1 MIFDMDGT
9 LVLGSSAGNGH
20 SPLPGAVALLAKL
33 RARGTPFQVFTNGT
47 AKLPRQYAASL
58 RDAGLDVRD
67 TEMVTPARAA
77 ADWFGLN
84 KIKRV
89 RALGLEGLQGPLREA
104 GLDVIGPS
112 QKADGVE
119 AVITGWYREFQLAD
133 MDLACRDIWAG
144 AIATT
149 CSNVPFFATKD
160 GPTIGHS
167 FAINAA
173 IRALTGKRARVLGKP
188 SREAMDLRTAANGTV
203 GAAGAAG
210 GGCGRRSGAGDTH
223 GAQFRRHGHRGDHG
237 VAGPRRF
244 CPSASGRETR
254 RSVGFVGGD
263 HRCAG
268 PMSIN
273 RRAGRLGS
281 SQRVSRDIICSQQ
294 RTRSFQKAFLRSEI
308 LVL

>member
-1 MIFDMDGT
+1 VAAARAMIFDMDGT

-188 SREAMDLRTAANGTV
+188 SREAMDCALRQMGLSAQLAPQVVVVGDDLALEIRMARNSGAMAIAVITGLQDRAAFARVPAAEKPDVVLDSLEAIIDALDQCPSTV
-203 GAAGAAG
+203 G
-210 GGCGRRSGAGDTH
+210 RDDWV
-223 GAQFRRHGHRGDHG
+223 RHKGS
-237 VAGPRRF
+237 V
-244 CPSASGRETR
+244 ET
-254 RSVGFVGGD
+254 
-263 HRCAG
+263 
-268 PMSIN
+268 
-273 RRAGRLGS
+273 
-281 SQRVSRDIICSQQ
+281 
-294 RTRSFQKAFLRSEI
+294 
-308 LVL
+308 